1 MTNEIIELA
10 RDGDAYRDYCLW
22 DYEPVA
28 PTAGKLRSSTL
39 LWQSFAAASAP
50 ARLRRIVE
58 ALRRALGPFNT
69 VWGVKQAGGR
79 LTWELYF
86 YDYERLQRT
95 VSIERVLAVI
105 EPWLE
110 TSLRLSP
117 GRPYFM
123 FSIDLDPAPVEG
135 DIGGHVEGRARLDEI
150 SVYLGNPG
158 SAVSSGLCYSLT
170 HSGLR
175 LDNLYNFFDAR
186 AERDD
191 ILAKVAASLHL
202 DLAGFEPDLVLMPQ
216 LVDCGVVVVA
226 NKKACDGVYFSRIR
240 IDQLIW
246 FCRRFDWPR
255 PIAGFLEAHRD
266 RLDHMLYDVGIDYTM
281 IDGRIEITKT
291 AFYGVV

>member
-1 MTNEIIELA
+1 MTDEIVELA
-10 RDGDAYRDYCLW
+10 RDGDAWRDYCLW

-28 PTAGKLRSSTL
+28 PSAGKLRSSTL

-50 ARLRRIVE
+50 VRLRRMVE
-58 ALRRALGPFNT
+58 ALRRALGPFRT
-69 VWGVKQAGGR
+69 VWGVKQAGGQ

-86 YDYERLQRT
+86 YDYERLQRA
-95 VSIERVLAVI
+95 VSIERVLAVL

-117 GRPYFM
+117 ARPYFM
-123 FSIDLDPAPVEG
+123 FSIDLDPGPGEA
-135 DIGGHVEGRARLDEI
+135 RAHLDAI

-170 HSGLR
+170 RSGLR

-191 ILAKVAASLHL
+191 IVSKVAASLHL
-202 DLAGFEPDLVLMPQ
+202 DLDGVELDRILLPQ
-216 LVDCGVVVVA
+216 LVDCGIVVVA
-226 NKKACDGVYFSRIR
+226 NKKFCDGVYFSRIR
-240 IDQLIW
+240 IGQLIW
-246 FCRRFDWPR
+246 FCERFGWPR
-255 PIAGFLEAHRD
+255 AITGFLEEHRD